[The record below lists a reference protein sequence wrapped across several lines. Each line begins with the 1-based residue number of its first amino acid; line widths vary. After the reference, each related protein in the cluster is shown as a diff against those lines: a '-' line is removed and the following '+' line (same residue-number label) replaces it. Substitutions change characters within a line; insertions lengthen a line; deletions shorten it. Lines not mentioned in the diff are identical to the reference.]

1 MVRKR
6 SAYAAGAVTGTSLL
20 VSQYL
25 FDVDFGGFAWGIA
38 LMTLAFALAFIVR
51 PAD

>member
-1 MVRKR
+1 MSRKR
-6 SAYAAGAVTGTSLL
+6 SGFAAGAVTGASLL

-25 FDVDFGGFAWGIA
+25 FDIDFGSFGWGIA
-38 LMTLAFALAFIVR
+38 LMTLAFAVAFIVT